1 MSKIALSGDASGTG
15 TFTIASPNSNSNFTL
30 TLPQATTTV
39 VGTDAT
45 QTLTNKSI
53 VATQLTGTIA
63 AARLPAGSVIQVVS
77 VVKDDVATL
86 SATSFTDISGLSVSI
101 TPTSA
106 TSKVL
111 IQVAISYGGSG
122 NAYASARLVRDSTAI
137 ALGSASGSRIR
148 ASFTTASNDVA
159 RPRFSGIT
167 FLDSP
172 ATTSS
177 TTYKVQMIVNS
188 GQSVKIN
195 TSLSIFII

>member
-1 MSKIALSGDASGTG
+1 MPVNLISAGGGTTTLTTASS
-15 TFTIASPNSNSNFTL
+15 ASNFTL
-30 TLPQATTTV
+30 TLPASTGTVATT
-39 VGTDAT
+39 AT
-45 QTLTNKSI
+45 
-53 VATQLTGTIA
+53 
-63 AARLPAGSVIQVVS
+63 AGKVLQVVS

-86 SATSFTDISGLSVSI
+86 SSTSFTDISGLSASI

-106 TSKVL
+106 TSKIL
-111 IQVAISYGGSG
+111 IQVAITYGGSS
-122 NAYASARLVRDSTAI
+122 NAYSSARLVRDSTAI

-148 ASFTTASNDVA
+148 ASFTTGSTDVG

-177 TTYKVQMIVNS
+177 TTYKVQLVVNS

-195 TSLSIFII
+195 TSNEDEDNTTTGIRTVSTITVMEIAA